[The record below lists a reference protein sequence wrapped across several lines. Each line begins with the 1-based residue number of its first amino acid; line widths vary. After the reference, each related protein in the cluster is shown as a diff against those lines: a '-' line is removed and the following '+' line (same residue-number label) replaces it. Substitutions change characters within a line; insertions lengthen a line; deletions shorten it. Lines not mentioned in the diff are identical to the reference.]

1 MGRVTIGQNRQGEK
15 ESAVERR
22 RREAREA
29 AAAAAADS
37 GPARRGEDDT
47 GETGRPDAKA
57 ETPPVHVDR
66 VVPAQQ
72 TMEPVAP
79 AVDSAARAV
88 ELPDPD
94 AEPTDQLAVCERGIH
109 GAKARWTATMAKA
122 NEDFIVEAGPYL
134 EWMHRHKLYK
144 LMLDNG
150 GKPYRSFAKYL
161 KEQHDL
167 TERTGYRITQTIP
180 LLRILAEAGH
190 VLPDLSARQ
199 VGVLHPVRLQHG
211 DPAVAQVW
219 NTAWETKKGPL
230 PTPDELERAKVLLG
244 FTTRLEVED
253 GEKRELASVAVDPGA
268 VVERA
273 TKLLVPETVREA
285 VKKDPEQVRH
295 LVRVLNTALSEAG
308 VPVD

>member
-94 AEPTDQLAVCERGIH
+94 AEPTEQLAVCERGIH

-122 NEDFIVEAGPYL
+122 NEAFIAEAGPYL
-134 EWMHRHKLYK
+134 EWMHQHKLYK

-167 TERTGYRITQTIP
+167 TRRTGYRITQTIP
-180 LLRILAEAGH
+180 LLRILAAHGH
-190 VLPDLSARQ
+190 RLPDLSSRQ
-199 VGVLHPVRLQHG
+199 VDALHPVRTQHG
-211 DPAVAQVW
+211 DEAVGRVW
-219 NTAWETKKGPL
+219 STASETMKGPL
-230 PTPDELERAKVLLG
+230 PTPEELEKAKQLLSL
-244 FTTRLEVED
+244 TT
-253 GEKRELASVAVDPGA
+253 KPELDDEPEALAAGAADPGA
-268 VVERA
+268 AVERA
-273 TKLLVPETVREA
+273 VKLLVPETVREA
-285 VKKDPEQVRH
+285 VKKDPDRVRG
-295 LVRVLNTALSEAG
+295 LVRVLNAALAEAG
-308 VPVD
+308 ERVD